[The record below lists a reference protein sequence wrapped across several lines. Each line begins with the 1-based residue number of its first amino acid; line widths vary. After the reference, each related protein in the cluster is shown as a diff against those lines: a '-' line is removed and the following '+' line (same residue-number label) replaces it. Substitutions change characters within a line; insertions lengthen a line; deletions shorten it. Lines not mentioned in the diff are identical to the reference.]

1 MRPDCNIERNLR
13 IYRAR
18 QKGVSYVRL
27 AQLAGVSTER
37 VRQIVAFTEQQLKK
51 GDADYTAVFSDN

>member
-18 QKGVSYVRL
+18 QKGVSYARL
-27 AQLAGVSTER
+27 AQLAGISSER
-37 VRQIVAFTEQQLKK
+37 VRQIVAFTEQQLNK
-51 GDADYTAVFSDN
+51 GDVDYTAVFSDN